1 MKNQGATNGRARL
14 SSVEVLAIR
23 ALYLHQTAAQIAAVY
38 PVTINAVF
46 SIVNGKT
53 WRHLPLR
60 DYSGRSV
67 AGRPMPARTAAQ
79 RVAASVAQ
87 RGKCRRARLTAADVL
102 GIRAKY
108 HTLSLV
114 KVARLF
120 DTNQT
125 TIYNIVSGKTWPELP
140 VETYIKLFT

>member
-14 SSVEVLAIR
+14 TASEVLAIR
-23 ALYLHQTAAQIAAVY
+23 ALYLHQTAAQIAASF

-46 SIVNGKT
+46 SIVTDKT
-53 WRHLPLR
+53 WRHLPLT
-60 DYSGRSV
+60 DYSGRAV
-67 AGRPMPARTAAQ
+67 GRLPMPARTTAQ
-79 RVAASVAQ
+79 RTAASVAQ
-87 RGKCRRARLTAADVL
+87 RGKCRRATLTAADVL
-102 GIRAKY
+102 DIRAKY

-125 TIYNIVSGKTWPELP
+125 TIYNIVSGKTWGELP